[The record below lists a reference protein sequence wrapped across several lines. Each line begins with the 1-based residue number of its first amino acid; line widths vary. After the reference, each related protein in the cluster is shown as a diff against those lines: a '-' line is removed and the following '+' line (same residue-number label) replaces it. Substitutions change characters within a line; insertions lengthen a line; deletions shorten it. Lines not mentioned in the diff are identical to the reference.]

1 MGIDHYAFHR
11 HSGIIT
17 RFAGGF
23 PTVIPGNSNTAAIGI
38 EKDFGWIESH
48 PPGRFIR
55 SAYPIT
61 IKLSGLYACHKDMPV
76 MIGSAGPGINLNTAY
91 RLVVVLVV
99 KEQQFYTCSITGKNA
114 EVNAVFVNGC
124 AEW

>member
-1 MGIDHYAFHR
+1 
-11 HSGIIT
+11 
-17 RFAGGF
+17 
-23 PTVIPGNSNTAAIGI
+23 
-38 EKDFGWIESH
+38 
-48 PPGRFIR
+48 
-55 SAYPIT
+55 
-61 IKLSGLYACHKDMPV
+61 MPV